1 MGLRRLLEE
10 GAQLPL
16 ASVALAAGP
25 GARLPVCL
33 AQPVTLVIK
42 SAQHGELEA
51 EVRVWGERGTK
62 SAVLSADLQP
72 SLPRN
77 PGNPLISQGR

>member
-1 MGLRRLLEE
+1 M
-10 GAQLPL
+10 

-25 GARLPVCL
+25 RARLPIRL

-51 EVRVWGERGTK
+51 EVRVWGERGSK
-62 SAVLSADLQP
+62 SAVLFTDLQS
-72 SLPRN
+72 SL
-77 PGNPLISQGR
+77 